1 MSGVAE
7 ATGRSYHVHAKA
19 CACRSAEKP
28 VQYGG
33 CRRKRRTSLLLG
45 GCSRMHHPRTRRHTT
60 TVEQVYRAVPWKA
73 VQVGVRGP
81 RGLYETR
88 VTGYLWRANG
98 DLFSCVVCDDR
109 EGDTLLGE
117 EECRN

>member
-1 MSGVAE
+1 MSSVAE
-7 ATGRSYHVHAKA
+7 TSGRSYHVHAKA

-45 GCSRMHHPRTRRHTT
+45 GCSKMHHPRTRRHTT

-81 RGLYETR
+81 RGLYET
-88 VTGYLWRANG
+88 VSTYTSAW
-98 DLFSCVVCDDR
+98 SCVFTSSR
-109 EGDTLLGE
+109 SP
-117 EECRN
+117 